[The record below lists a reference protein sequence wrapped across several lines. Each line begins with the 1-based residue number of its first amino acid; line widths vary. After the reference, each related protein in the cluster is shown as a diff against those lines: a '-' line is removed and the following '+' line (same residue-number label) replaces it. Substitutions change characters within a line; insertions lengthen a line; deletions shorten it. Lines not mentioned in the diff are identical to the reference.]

1 MQLIQ
6 ARKHIKQKT
15 NSVVVYRRLHSD
27 REEWA
32 RQLERKEQELN
43 SLREKI
49 QTHIHAL
56 NSSESKL
63 NAVENEVRK
72 YYIIITMFMK

>member
-6 ARKHIKQKT
+6 ARKHIKQNT